1 MSKVSGASAALEVL
15 RQAGLKVS
23 TDRRQESNGAQYEM
37 RELKI
42 SAPIATPKPSR
53 QFADQRKAARAIL
66 HCAQI
71 LSDDVPKRPD
81 VEIPLLFTANCGYSA
96 TLIVSDSEEPKVTL
110 KPLNGAWAKYT
121 YYVSTLLK
129 IDRAGGELG
138 APFYLDFGANVWID
152 SGVFYAALR
161 RAVAQMPKD
170 YGSFEI
176 HWKPFDHRMPF

>member
-1 MSKVSGASAALEVL
+1 MSGASKALEIL
-15 RQAGLKVS
+15 RQAGMKVS
-23 TDRRQESNGAQYEM
+23 DRGIDSSSPQYEM
-37 RELKI
+37 RELKLPTRTPEQKPI
-42 SAPIATPKPSR
+42 S

-66 HCAQI
+66 HAVHL

-81 VEIPLLFTANCGYSA
+81 VEIPLLFTAYCGYSA
-96 TLIVSDSEEPKVTL
+96 TLILSDSEEPKVVI
-110 KPLNGAWAKYT
+110 KPLNGEWAKFT

-129 IDRAGGELG
+129 IDRTAGELG

-152 SGVFYAALR
+152 SGIFYAALR

-176 HWKPFDHRMPF
+176 HWVPFDQRMPF

>member
-1 MSKVSGASAALEVL
+1 MSKLSGASAALEVL
-15 RQAGLKVS
+15 RQAGMKVS
-23 TDRRQESNGAQYEM
+23 TDRRKETGGVQYQM
-37 RELKI
+37 KELKI
-42 SAPIATPKPSR
+42 STHAPEPQPAQ

-71 LSDDVPKRPD
+71 LADDVPKRPD

-96 TLIVSDSEEPKVTL
+96 TLIVSDSEEPKVIL
-110 KPLNGAWAKYT
+110 KPLNGSWAKFT

-161 RAVAQMPKD
+161 RAIAQMPKD
-170 YGSFEI
+170 YGGFEI
-176 HWKPFDHRMPF
+176 HWVPSDHRLPF